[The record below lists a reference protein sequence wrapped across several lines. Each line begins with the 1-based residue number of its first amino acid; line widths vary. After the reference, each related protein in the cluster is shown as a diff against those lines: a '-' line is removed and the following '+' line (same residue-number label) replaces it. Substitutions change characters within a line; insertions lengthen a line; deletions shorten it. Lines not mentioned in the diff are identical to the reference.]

1 MDEIVASFIAIAL
14 AALLVSYKGPE
25 CMASFKLKQEKQAY
39 AFRARVEAQ
48 SSKSN
53 SPEAPK
59 EGECPGEK

>member
-25 CMASFKLKQEKQAY
+25 CMASFRLKQERMART
-39 AFRARVEAQ
+39 FRERVEVQ

-53 SPEAPK
+53 NPEAMK
-59 EGECPGEK
+59 EGE